1 METTQKERNAMYLE
15 RARANTAKS
24 SYRKLAL
31 IALIG
36 SDFYIATEVSSYRLK
51 KFFGRLYYVYFK

>member
-1 METTQKERNAMYLE
+1 MKITQKERNAIYLDK
-15 RARANTAKS
+15 ARSNTAKS

-36 SDFYIATEVSSYRLK
+36 SDFNVTTEVNSYRLK
-51 KFFGRLYYVYFK
+51 KFFGKLYYVYFK